1 MDKDFIKNAKFL
13 FEVKY
18 SCSPEEYGYPVIDVY
33 QRQRAYLYGKDEEAV
48 KVYKKCQNLI
58 RNSLMV
64 GLMGCLALLFV
75 FAAWCV
81 FYSDKVIHPLSIGA
95 LAIGVIDF
103 FGVLIAYFRCRKYEK
118 NYRGKV
124 IFLNY

>member
-1 MDKDFIKNAKFL
+1 MEDFIKDAKFL

-18 SCSPEEYGYPVIDVY
+18 NCSPEEYGYPVIDVY
-33 QRQRAYLYGKDEEAV
+33 QRHRAYLYGKDEEAV
-48 KVYKKCQNLI
+48 KAYKKCQDLM
-58 RNSLMV
+58 RNSLIM
-64 GLMGCLALLFV
+64 GIIGCLAVLFV

-95 LAIGVIDF
+95 LAIGVVDF
-103 FGVLIAYFRCRKYEK
+103 FGVLIAYFRSRKYEK
-118 NYRGKV
+118 KHRGKV

>member
-1 MDKDFIKNAKFL
+1 MDKEFIKNAKFL

-18 SCSPEEYGYPVIDVY
+18 NCSPEEYGYPVIDVY

-95 LAIGVIDF
+95 LAIGIIDF

-118 NYRGKV
+118 AHKGKV
-124 IFLNY
+124 IVLNY

>member
-18 SCSPEEYGYPVIDVY
+18 NCSPEEYGYPVIDVY

-58 RNSLMV
+58 RNSLML
-64 GLMGCLALLFV
+64 GIIGCLAVLFV

-95 LAIGVIDF
+95 LAIGVVDF

-118 NYRGKV
+118 AHKGKV

>member
-1 MDKDFIKNAKFL
+1 MEDFIKNAKFL

-18 SCSPEEYGYPVIDVY
+18 NCSPEEYGYPVIDVY

-95 LAIGVIDF
+95 LAIGVVDF
-103 FGVLIAYFRCRKYEK
+103 FGVLIAYFRRKK
-118 NYRGKV
+118 KKKKHRGKV

>member
-1 MDKDFIKNAKFL
+1 MKDFIKDAKFL

-18 SCSPEEYGYPVIDVY
+18 NCSPEEYGYPVIDVY

-58 RNSLMV
+58 RNSLML
-64 GLMGCLALLFV
+64 GIIGCLALLFV

-81 FYSDKVIHPLSIGA
+81 FSSDKVIHPLSIGA
-95 LAIGVIDF
+95 LAIGIIDF

-118 NYRGKV
+118 AHKGKV

>member
-1 MDKDFIKNAKFL
+1 MKDFIKDAKFL

-18 SCSPEEYGYPVIDVY
+18 NCSPEEYGYPVIAVC
-33 QRQRAYLYGKDEEAV
+33 QRQCAYLYGKDEEAV
-48 KVYKKCQNLI
+48 KAYQKSQKLMI
-58 RNSLMV
+58 NSLML
-64 GLMGCLALLFV
+64 GIIGCLAVLFV

-118 NYRGKV
+118 NHRGKV

>member
-1 MDKDFIKNAKFL
+1 MEDFIKDAKFL

-18 SCSPEEYGYPVIDVY
+18 NCSPEEYGYPVIAVC
-33 QRQRAYLYGKDEEAV
+33 QRQCAYLYGKDEEAV
-48 KVYKKCQNLI
+48 KAYQKSQKLMI
-58 RNSLMV
+58 NSLIL
-64 GLMGCLALLFV
+64 GIIGCLAVLFV

-95 LAIGVIDF
+95 LAIGVVDF

-118 NYRGKV
+118 NHRGKV